1 MKTSQLMLSTLREI
15 PADAVIAS
23 HQLMLRAGL
32 TRKLG
37 NGLYSYMPLGLRS
50 LRKVENIIREELDK
64 AGLLEMKPT
73 VVVPGELWK
82 ESGRWNTMGVEML
95 RAKNRG
101 GQDIVISPT
110 AEEAFTALI
119 RDGLTSYKQLPII
132 AYQINTKGNQGWVTF
147 TSETTVSFEVDRSG
161 KDKDHENFIDRGDGI
176 ADYGWY
182 NMDTGAAGSFA
193 NGAPA
198 TFGEKK
204 KSVKALLFLL

>member
-110 AEEAFTALI
+110 A
-119 RDGLTSYKQLPII
+119 
-132 AYQINTKGNQGWVTF
+132 
-147 TSETTVSFEVDRSG
+147 
-161 KDKDHENFIDRGDGI
+161 
-176 ADYGWY
+176 
-182 NMDTGAAGSFA
+182 
-193 NGAPA
+193 
-198 TFGEKK
+198 
-204 KSVKALLFLL
+204 